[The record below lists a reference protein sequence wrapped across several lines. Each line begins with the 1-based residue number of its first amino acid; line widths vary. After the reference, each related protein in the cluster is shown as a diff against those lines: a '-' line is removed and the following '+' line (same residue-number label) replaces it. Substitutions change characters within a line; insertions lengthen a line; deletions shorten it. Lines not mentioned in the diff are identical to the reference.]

1 MSISSNFVGISGG
14 LLMSIIA
21 FSIVFIVIAGLILL
35 MYGLKGLA
43 GAIDS
48 SIASRAAPEPA
59 PAPAPVQAAP
69 AVHAASAPAPTQAT
83 AMAADDGELL
93 AVITA
98 AIAATCGTA
107 AQVVSFREAPRGSVS
122 SAWRTTGRL
131 QNCEGFID

>member
-1 MSISSNFVGISGG
+1 MSISSYFVGISGG

-21 FSIVFIVIAGLILL
+21 FSIVFIVITGLILL

-43 GAIDS
+43 AAIYGS
-48 SIASRAAPEPA
+48 GKA
-59 PAPAPVQAAP
+59 PAESVPAPVQAAP
-69 AVHAASAPAPTQAT
+69 AVQTSPAVQAAPAAV
-83 AMAADDGELL
+83 AAAQDDGELL

-98 AIAATCGTA
+98 AIVATCGTA
-107 AQVVSFREAPRGSVS
+107 AQVVSFREAPRGPVS